1 MKSGRSHRE
10 FAIATCDLHCPGEAR
25 PQGGRRPSEPLASLD
40 DRNRAAVAA
49 FWRVDQLSHQ
59 PTSRFTY
66 VLMGGVDRNTGS
78 SIGSMALLPATSDR
92 EKISFHQI
100 DKEAML

>member
-1 MKSGRSHRE
+1 
-10 FAIATCDLHCPGEAR
+10 
-25 PQGGRRPSEPLASLD
+25 
-40 DRNRAAVAA
+40 
-49 FWRVDQLSHQ
+49 
-59 PTSRFTY
+59 
-66 VLMGGVDRNTGS
+66 MGGVDRNTGS